1 MLTYTS
7 FSVYHKKE
15 KKFYGVQSIDFI
27 NNIIKVC
34 EKEKIG
40 IGEGKVKEVNHIK
53 DFELEEVILF
63 VALDIVKGSKKKQ
76 HPQMMTLQNIKIVTK
91 QKRKK
96 VKGVK

>member
-15 KKFYGVQSIDFI
+15 KKFYGVQIIDFV
-27 NNIIKVC
+27 NNIVKVC

-40 IGEGKVKEVNHIK
+40 IGENKVKEVNHIK

-63 VALDIVKGSKKKQ
+63 IALDIVKGSKKKKQ
-76 HPQMMTLQNIKIVTK
+76 HPQMMTLQNVKIVTE
-91 QKRKK
+91 QKSKK
-96 VKGVK
+96 KEVK

>member
-15 KKFYGVQSIDFI
+15 KKFYGVQSIDFV

-34 EKEKIG
+34 EKEKIS

-53 DFELEEVILF
+53 DFELEEIILF
-63 VALDIVKGSKKKQ
+63 VALDIVKGSKKKKQ
-76 HPQMMTLQNIKIVTK
+76 HSQMMTLQNVKIVTE
-91 QKRKK
+91 QKKKK
-96 VKGVK
+96 VR